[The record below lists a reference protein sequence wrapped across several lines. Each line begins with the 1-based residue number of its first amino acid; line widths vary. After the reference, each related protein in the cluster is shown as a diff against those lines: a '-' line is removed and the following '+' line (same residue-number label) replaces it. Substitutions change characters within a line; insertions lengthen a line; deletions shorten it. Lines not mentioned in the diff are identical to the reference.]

1 MKKIVLIVLT
11 ILLAASLTLTFTAC
25 KNNCAKGEHDMQL
38 SSTTEATCTADKVEH
53 YKCANCTH
61 TEDRAVADT
70 KLGHDFANGSV
81 VTETPATCKGAGSKT
96 VKCARCN
103 ETQTSSVGEATNH
116 SYKTGEYHNANDQ
129 HWQECEYNCG
139 TTTQKTDCTYTYAKK
154 DAIHHTATCSV
165 CHNSVDK
172 PHSWVKDGEEI
183 AATCEH
189 GTITN
194 YKCVCGQTKQE
205 EADDKLNHEFTQDV
219 ATVSEATC
227 TAKAVHTFKCAHCKQ
242 TENREVGEMLPH
254 TYTLNKFS
262 NTEHWK
268 ECQCGAKTD
277 VAAHVVG
284 ALVATDEHVHCN
296 QCTGCEKRLN
306 EEAHAHNVYDKTA
319 DGHTS
324 VCKCGREL
332 SAVQPHTYDDDD
344 VICKVCGYSSSN
356 ANFVVKINGAVHEYE
371 TITAAFASVK
381 EGDTA
386 LIVMGKDV
394 YGDGVDVPGGRN
406 ITWRLNGHTYTVT
419 GGLVGSANTVS
430 NCIRFLAGSNI
441 TILNGT
447 ITADESLTKAA
458 ILVQNYADLTL
469 NNVTLD
475 ASNMPRTDCN
485 YALSVNNGR
494 VQLIASTL
502 KAASRDNA
510 VALDLYYGLSSQY
523 TKVEVLVGSG
533 CTLIGAIEYG
543 SAVELDDL
551 AGKADLIKPR
561 FNNTIRFYG
570 YAHCGNANI
579 VIGLEN
585 GERLTHDA
593 KTIDGIDATCTEDGL
608 TDGSQCARCGKI
620 LVEQQVIPANGHDW
634 NEWQDIDGTHMRDCK
649 NCDAM
654 QEHVAAMSDWSE
666 SDGKHFHSCTVDG
679 CTYSEQHAIE
689 WELYDDTATCTQAGI
704 KIYIC
709 MHNGCDC
716 EKEEDSPVKPHEY
729 EFLEVKTP
737 ATCTENAVE
746 TYKCKH
752 CEATEDREKENS
764 ALGHDVTTADYV
776 GDKQHTGACTHCNT
790 VVTVNC
796 SNYDDDK
803 AAACTVCGHQRTEQA
818 VSKALTID
826 IVGIT
831 EITRYK
837 DGGFSFN
844 GASFTYKQIAR
855 ANDTNGGG
863 LQVRNSS
870 GNVTSFYNTTAFSS
884 GIYSVKIHYNSVTSD
899 KHKLTIKVAT
909 DAEFSNVLDTKTVDV
924 NNTEFTL
931 TQTNGVFIKFEAA
944 GSGSAYIDF
953 IEIFVGA
960 CGHYWNKGEVITQG
974 DCETD
979 GEIEYTCL
987 DCGEKKTETVKATGH
1002 KYAYH
1007 ESNTATTEHAGN
1019 KAYYSC
1025 ENCDL
1030 FFDGEDKTVEIE
1042 KDSWIIPQLTEEC
1055 NHVDAKW
1062 IMLDTGEHFLS
1073 CGNCGYSSAKCNGE
1087 LTHVPNNDGTHTD
1100 KCEKAECEYSVNNV
1114 KCEYDTEKN
1123 DGKCVCGYKGL
1134 IEITLTLTNVNESD
1148 VTLYENDTDKV
1159 IELTNGKAW
1168 VSRGTKIRV
1177 EADADEIKYNGKERV
1192 EIDSILYVLTD
1203 EAENVEITVV
1213 SNQQI
1218 KSWKLVTNA
1227 NDLVAGSQIIIVGKK
1242 NNQYYAMSTTQNT
1255 NNRIAVSVTAN
1266 ENEIEINDKV
1276 QIITLE
1282 NGTGDTFALKAGSQ
1296 YLYAIKGSNYLRSQ
1310 ETSSDWAITISNGVA
1325 TIKQTVESEDRFIK
1339 LNSTS
1344 NLISCYKS
1352 GQESV
1357 SIYMYC

>member
-1 MKKIVLIVLT
+1 MKKIVLIVLA

-154 DAIHHTATCSV
+154 DATHHTATCSV

-284 ALVATDEHVHCN
+284 ALVFTDEHVHYN

-306 EEAHAHNVYDKTA
+306 EEAHAHNVYDKTV

-344 VICKVCGYSSSN
+344 VICNVCGYSSSN

-430 NCIRFLAGSNI
+430 NCVRFLAGSNI

-551 AGKADLIKPR
+551 AGKADLVKPR

-608 TDGSQCARCGKI
+608 TEGSQCARCGKI

-729 EFLEVKTP
+729 ELLEVKTP

-776 GDKQHTGACTHCNT
+776 GNKQHTGECTRCHT

-803 AAACTVCGHQRTEQA
+803 AAACTVCGHQREVDEGTKTLTFSEMGYSNA
-818 VSKALTID
+818 VDVTS
-826 IVGIT
+826 IVKNGIT
-831 EITRYK
+831 IELLNGTSSNTPKYYNTGTGIRIYGGNTVTISFEKCNITKMVLTFSQYSAANEMTSDIGNIITGNNEITWTGNGRSITFTV
-837 DGGFSFN
+837 GGTSGHN
-844 GASFTYKQIAR
+844 RWQKIVITYE
-855 ANDTNGGG
+855 
-863 LQVRNSS
+863 V
-870 GNVTSFYNTTAFSS
+870 
-884 GIYSVKIHYNSVTSD
+884 
-899 KHKLTIKVAT
+899 
-909 DAEFSNVLDTKTVDV
+909 
-924 NNTEFTL
+924 
-931 TQTNGVFIKFEAA
+931 
-944 GSGSAYIDF
+944 
-953 IEIFVGA
+953 
-960 CGHYWNKGEVITQG
+960 CGHYWDDGKVTSAG

-987 DCGEKKTETVKATGH
+987 DCGAKKTEVIPAGH
-1002 KYAYH
+1002 NPEKVDQVNNADG
-1007 ESNTATTEHAGN
+1007 TIT
-1019 KAYYSC
+1019 KAYWHC
-1025 ENCDL
+1025 ERCNKDY
-1030 FFDGEDKTVEIE
+1030 FDKECTREITDDNRGELTYDPNACEHLHRTWKI
-1042 KDSWIIPQLTEEC
+1042 LTEEDAQAVEDVGKHAAVC
-1055 NHVDAKW
+1055 DVCGQYESACDGEIRTDHNEGAKNHTTHCTVA
-1062 IMLDTGEHFLS
+1062 G
-1073 CGNCGYSSAKCNGE
+1073 CGYPKETAPCDYDKSK
-1087 LTHVPNNDGTHTD
+1087 DG
-1100 KCEKAECEYSVNNV
+1100 
-1114 KCEYDTEKN
+1114 
-1123 DGKCVCGYKGL
+1123 VCAACGHKGL
-1134 IEITLTLTNVNESD
+1134 VKITFVLTNVEYGENTVYIHNGDDSIIALDSDNATWVDNGTTLTLSNDTGVDATFTNTTLSEDNTFEVGESD
-1148 VTLYENDTDKV
+1148 ITITIVAEKIVEYTIDVAAMGAKGSSYTEYTKEINSIIFTGKFNVGNSNTLQFNSSNSANLYNDTEIAQGIRSIKINGYNCAGSAASINLLKIQLSNTKNDTASTVSFEINSNTSQADIDKFV
-1159 IELTNGKAW
+1159 SVNSGYKYVLFTAIGGKAVR
-1168 VSRGTKIRV
+1168 VS
-1177 EADADEIKYNGKERV
+1177 
-1192 EIDSILYVLTD
+1192 SIV
-1203 EAENVEITVV
+1203 I
-1213 SNQQI
+1213 
-1218 KSWKLVTNA
+1218 
-1227 NDLVAGSQIIIVGKK
+1227 G
-1242 NNQYYAMSTTQNT
+1242 
-1255 NNRIAVSVTAN
+1255 
-1266 ENEIEINDKV
+1266 
-1276 QIITLE
+1276 
-1282 NGTGDTFALKAGSQ
+1282 
-1296 YLYAIKGSNYLRSQ
+1296 
-1310 ETSSDWAITISNGVA
+1310 
-1325 TIKQTVESEDRFIK
+1325 
-1339 LNSTS
+1339 
-1344 NLISCYKS
+1344 
-1352 GQESV
+1352 
-1357 SIYMYC
+1357 

>member
-25 KNNCAKGEHDMQL
+25 KSNCAKGEHDMQL
-38 SSTTEATCTADKVEH
+38 SSTTEATCTDDKVEH

-61 TEDRAVADT
+61 TEDRVVADT

-96 VKCARCN
+96 VKCARCD
-103 ETQTSSVGEATNH
+103 ETQTSSVGEQTDH

-154 DAIHHTATCSV
+154 DATHHTATCSV

-194 YKCVCGQTKQE
+194 YVCSDCNETKQD

-219 ATVSEATC
+219 KTVSEATC
-227 TAKAVHTFKCAHCKQ
+227 TAKAVHTFKCATCEQ

-268 ECQCGAKTD
+268 ECACGAKTD

-284 ALVATDEHVHCN
+284 ALVSTDEHVHYN

-306 EEAHAHNVYDKTA
+306 EEAHAHNVYDKNA

-324 VCKCGREL
+324 KCKCGREL
-332 SAVQPHTYDDDD
+332 SAVQPHVYDDDD
-344 VICKVCGYSSSN
+344 VICKECGYSSSD
-356 ANFVVKINGAVHEYE
+356 ANFVVKINGVVHEYE
-371 TITAAFASVK
+371 TITAAFASVN

-394 YGDGVDVPGGRN
+394 SGDGVDVPGGRN

-419 GGLVGSANTVS
+419 GGLVGSPNTVS

-502 KAASRDNA
+502 KAASRDKA

-620 LVEQQVIPANGHDW
+620 LVEQDVIP
-634 NEWQDIDGTHMRDCK
+634 
-649 NCDAM
+649 
-654 QEHVAAMSDWSE
+654 
-666 SDGKHFHSCTVDG
+666 
-679 CTYSEQHAIE
+679 
-689 WELYDDTATCTQAGI
+689 
-704 KIYIC
+704 KI
-709 MHNGCDC
+709 
-716 EKEEDSPVKPHEY
+716 PHEFD
-729 EFLEVKTP
+729 EFVADKTP
-737 ATCTENAVE
+737 ATCTENAIA

-776 GDKQHTGACTHCNT
+776 GNKQHTGECTRCNT

-803 AAACTVCGHQRTEQA
+803 AAACTVCGHQNNSTSQTKNVTIIAKDHSNYPQEIVVNGITIIA
-818 VSKALTID
+818 SKANGISDPAYNSPDFRLYANNTLTITANN
-826 IVGIT
+826 IT
-831 EITRYK
+831 KI
-837 DGGFSFN
+837 SFVY
-844 GASFTYKQIAR
+844 G
-855 ANDTNGGG
+855 TNSKAETATMSVNTGTF
-863 LQVRNSS
+863 NSDYSEWS
-870 GNVTSFYNTTAFSS
+870 GNT
-884 GIYSVKIHYNSVTSD
+884 NSLVITLGGTGQRHIT
-899 KHKLTIKVAT
+899 KMTIT
-909 DAEFSNVLDTKTVDV
+909 Y
-924 NNTEFTL
+924 TESTC
-931 TQTNGVFIKFEAA
+931 AH
-944 GSGSAYIDF
+944 SWD
-953 IEIFVGA
+953 
-960 CGHYWNKGEVITQG
+960 KGEVKVAG

-979 GEIEYTCL
+979 GEIEYTCW

-1002 KYAYH
+1002 QYAYH
-1007 ESNTATTEHAGN
+1007 ESTLATTEHAGN

-1025 ENCDL
+1025 DNCDM

-1042 KDSWIIPQLTEEC
+1042 KDSWIIPQLSEEC
-1055 NHVDAKW
+1055 HHADAKW
-1062 IMLDTGEHFLS
+1062 IMLDNGEHFLYCS
-1073 CGNCGYSSAKCNGE
+1073 NCGYSTAKCNGE
-1087 LTHVPNNDGTHTD
+1087 LTHVSNNDGTHTD
-1100 KCEKAECEYSVNNV
+1100 KCEKADCEYSVNNV
-1114 KCEYDTEKN
+1114 KCKYDTENN

-1134 IEITLTLTNVNESD
+1134 IKITLSLTNVKEGELTLSDVETLVPIDLTKDIWVSRGSKISLSLDAEGEITLTGTTFNTEDNTFVIGENNITIEIIAEFIQTIEDIINLNFTDNTVKIKDGKQHTGYSNNTWYATYDNREWKIENFNSMSSQLSAAIRAGTKSA
-1148 VTLYENDTDKV
+1148 VTAKISTSTAISSQITKISLDFAKLDTD
-1159 IELTNGKAW
+1159 
-1168 VSRGTKIRV
+1168 
-1177 EADADEIKYNGKERV
+1177 
-1192 EIDSILYVLTD
+1192 
-1203 EAENVEITVV
+1203 
-1213 SNQQI
+1213 
-1218 KSWKLVTNA
+1218 NA
-1227 NDLVAGSQIIIVGKK
+1227 
-1242 NNQYYAMSTTQNT
+1242 T
-1255 NNRIAVSVTAN
+1255 
-1266 ENEIEINDKV
+1266 
-1276 QIITLE
+1276 ITLE
-1282 NGTGDTFALKAGSQ
+1282 ISDSNSQKTTVSLTNKDGQYYFDLSAKDYTNCTYSIVFDCKA
-1296 YLYAIKGSNYLRSQ
+1296 A
-1310 ETSSDWAITISNGVA
+1310 SNGIV
-1325 TIKQTVESEDRFIK
+1325 Q
-1339 LNSTS
+1339 L
-1344 NLISCYKS
+1344 KS
-1352 GQESV
+1352 ITYSGYRV
-1357 SIYMYC
+1357 

>member
-38 SSTTEATCTADKVEH
+38 SSTTEATCTDDKVEH

-254 TYTLNKFS
+254 TYALNKFS

-284 ALVATDEHVHCN
+284 ALVATDEHVHYN

-306 EEAHAHNVYDKTA
+306 EEAHAHNVYDKNA

-344 VICKVCGYSSSN
+344 VICNVCGYSSSN

-371 TITAAFASVK
+371 TITAAFASVN

-447 ITADESLTKAA
+447 ITADENLTKAA

-551 AGKADLIKPR
+551 AGKADLVKPR

-608 TDGSQCARCGKI
+608 TEGSQCARCGKI

-746 TYKCKH
+746 TYKCKY

-764 ALGHDVTTADYV
+764 ALGHNVTTADYV
-776 GDKQHTGACTHCNT
+776 GNKQHTGECTRCNT

-796 SNYDDDK
+796 SNYDDEK
-803 AAACTVCGHQRTEQA
+803 AAACTVCGHQRNVSDKVETIIIANVANFESQKNVTEIKYNGTITISMAQNGGSTHPRFWSTNELRLY
-818 VSKALTID
+818 SKNTMEISAGNSIIKKIIFTGT
-826 IVGIT
+826 IVG
-831 EITRYK
+831 
-837 DGGFSFN
+837 
-844 GASFTYKQIAR
+844 
-855 ANDTNGGG
+855 
-863 LQVRNSS
+863 NSTS
-870 GNVTSFYNTTAFSS
+870 GSLSN
-884 GIYSVKIHYNSVTSD
+884 KIWTGNN
-899 KHKLTIKVAT
+899 
-909 DAEFSNVLDTKTVDV
+909 SNVLFNITGSTTITK
-924 NNTEFTL
+924 
-931 TQTNGVFIKFEAA
+931 
-944 GSGSAYIDF
+944 
-953 IEIFVGA
+953 IEITLEV
-960 CGHYWNKGEVITQG
+960 CGHYWDDGKVTSAG

-987 DCGEKKTETVKATGH
+987 DCGAKKTEVIPAGHNPEKVDQVNNADGTITKAYWHCERCNKDYFDKECTREITDDNRGELTYNPNDCEHQHRTWKILTAEDTEVVADIGKHAAVCDVCGQYESACDGEIKTAHNDEDNTHTTHCTVAGCGYPKETAPCDYDKSNDGVCAACGHKGLVKITFVLTNVEYGENTVYIHNGDGNIIALDSDNATWVDNGATLTLSNDTGVVPTFTNTTLNVNNETFVVGDKNITITIAVEKTEKIALFGSEYNSKSISSYTDTWSATNDGFTVTLSNFNNNNNGWQSIKAGRKNNASVATIITQQAMGKVKSVTMTVKAVTVSKINYIKLSVYSDQNCTNQVGDSVSVTA
-1002 KYAYH
+1002 KVGDLVFDLSKTTTTLNELYYKIEIDCASGT
-1007 ESNTATTEHAGN
+1007 SN
-1019 KAYYSC
+1019 
-1025 ENCDL
+1025 
-1030 FFDGEDKTVEIE
+1030 
-1042 KDSWIIPQLTEEC
+1042 
-1055 NHVDAKW
+1055 
-1062 IMLDTGEHFLS
+1062 
-1073 CGNCGYSSAKCNGE
+1073 
-1087 LTHVPNNDGTHTD
+1087 
-1100 KCEKAECEYSVNNV
+1100 
-1114 KCEYDTEKN
+1114 
-1123 DGKCVCGYKGL
+1123 GL
-1134 IEITLTLTNVNESD
+1134 IEIS
-1148 VTLYENDTDKV
+1148 
-1159 IELTNGKAW
+1159 
-1168 VSRGTKIRV
+1168 KIV
-1177 EADADEIKYNGKERV
+1177 
-1192 EIDSILYVLTD
+1192 
-1203 EAENVEITVV
+1203 
-1213 SNQQI
+1213 
-1218 KSWKLVTNA
+1218 
-1227 NDLVAGSQIIIVGKK
+1227 
-1242 NNQYYAMSTTQNT
+1242 YA
-1255 NNRIAVSVTAN
+1255 
-1266 ENEIEINDKV
+1266 
-1276 QIITLE
+1276 L
-1282 NGTGDTFALKAGSQ
+1282 
-1296 YLYAIKGSNYLRSQ
+1296 
-1310 ETSSDWAITISNGVA
+1310 
-1325 TIKQTVESEDRFIK
+1325 
-1339 LNSTS
+1339 
-1344 NLISCYKS
+1344 
-1352 GQESV
+1352 
-1357 SIYMYC
+1357 